1 MKILTHLSGGID
13 SLASTLLVAES
24 GENFVCFFVDYG
36 QTYVLQEWRSATRI
50 ASALKSFPNFQG
62 LVYRNVQLELNSK
75 EVNEYVPIRNAI
87 IGMLSANYA
96 LSHSFDRIAV
106 GTKSLEKR
114 MNDPY
119 SFNDCTSAF
128 WKNLSTLCSE
138 ASEGERVEFFQPL
151 IQNGVSLTK
160 KQAIEIIIKHHI
172 PLNIVWSCYNN
183 NLEHCGDCYHCKEI
197 IETGYFSMLTRGAN

>member
-24 GENFVCFFVDYG
+24 GANFVCFFVDYG

-114 MNDPY
+114 MGDAY